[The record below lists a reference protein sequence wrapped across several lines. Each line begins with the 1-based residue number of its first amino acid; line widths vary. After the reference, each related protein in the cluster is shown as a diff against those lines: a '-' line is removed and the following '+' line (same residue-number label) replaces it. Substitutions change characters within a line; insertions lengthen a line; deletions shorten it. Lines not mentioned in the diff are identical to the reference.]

1 MALNDKVVSSVKD
14 LLAAMNPS
22 KVHYP
27 DVLYNYF
34 RFFTNLFMIVD
45 LVLGIVNFVLH
56 IIGKAGFPSS
66 VYLPW
71 LIVNILFFYG
81 VSIAETC
88 VSISQKDDRWKSDAP
103 LYLHFVYLV
112 CLLISFFVL
121 PDETAENDKTC
132 PAMQDLQTAYI
143 CLWLLE
149 IVEITALILHGSD
162 SSFAKSLREKE
173 KVEWD
178 PAGRWWIRTAPYA
191 ILGMIFLVIYV
202 LAIILF
208 GIGGAGYSMFYSVA
222 VSVLAVNYLVQ
233 IINERI
239 VPREGP
245 YRKTHIAVYMFP
257 AYNGPVC
264 RPFSWNA
271 HARRL
276 KPSSPSAGRGEGA
289 C

>member
-1 MALNDKVVSSVKD
+1 MALNDKVVSSIKARFAD
-14 LLAAMNPS
+14 LNPS
-22 KVHYP
+22 IVHYP
-27 DVLYNYF
+27 DILYNYF
-34 RFFTNLFMIVD
+34 WFFTILLMIVD
-45 LVLGIVNFVLH
+45 VVLGIVNIVLCS
-56 IIGKAGFPSS
+56 IGKAGFPSS

-71 LIVNILFFYG
+71 LIVNIICFYS
-81 VSIAETC
+81 VSIVETR

-103 LYLHFVYLV
+103 LYLHFAYVF
-112 CLLISFFVL
+112 CILISFFVL
-121 PDETAENDKTC
+121 PDETSENRKTS
-132 PAMQDLQTAYI
+132 AVVQDLRAAYI

-149 IVEITALILHGSD
+149 IVEIMAIILYVSD
-162 SSFAKSLREKE
+162 SSFAKSLSEKE

-178 PAGRWWIRTAPYA
+178 PAGRWWIRTVPYA

-202 LAIILF
+202 SAILF

-222 VSVLAVNYLVQ
+222 VSVMAVNYLAQ

-239 VPREGP
+239 VPKEGP
-245 YRKTHIAVYMFP
+245 YRKTHMAVYMFP

-271 HARRL
+271 HARRP
-276 KPSSPSAGRGEGA
+276 KPSSPSTGRGEGA